1 MTETAGHERKGTVNE
16 KDFQAQ
22 LIELVGILGG
32 MVYHAHDSRREV
44 SRNGERMLVG
54 DKDARGF
61 PDLTIVTRDRRLI
74 FAELK
79 SAKGRLTDDQR
90 AWLRALPG
98 HQAFHWRPDD
108 WDDAVRIIKE
118 GHRVATGGIV
128 TSDERSGIHTAVRP
142 LRVLQP
148 EATCIACQ
156 LDKP

>member
-1 MTETAGHERKGTVNE
+1 MSTLAVKE

-22 LIELVGILGG
+22 LMEMVNIFGG
-32 MVYHAHDSRREV
+32 MAYHAHDSRREV

-61 PDLTIVTRDRRLI
+61 PDLTIAMRSGRLI

-79 SAKGRLTDDQR
+79 SKKGRLSDHQR
-90 AWLRALPG
+90 EWLEALPG
-98 HQAFHWRPDD
+98 HWAYLWRPED